1 MDYTVI
7 WLLYSAKCQDSLCNL
22 TRFFCSQHIWEDF
35 PNNHRAVNS
44 AVNAQVLLTP
54 SILQHIYTDL
64 NSVKLK
70 VRDRVLQ
77 DVVLHLRDHSSS
89 TSTMMRLE
97 RSGSKKAK
105 EHVFE
110 QGLVKVENFCVE
122 TEEQSQP
129 STGLGFYLSSR
140 VSLKS
145 LQSQRD
151 CSNGCV

>member
-1 MDYTVI
+1 MY
-7 WLLYSAKCQDSLCNL
+7 
-22 TRFFCSQHIWEDF
+22 
-35 PNNHRAVNS
+35 
-44 AVNAQVLLTP
+44 
-54 SILQHIYTDL
+54 LQHIYTDL

-70 VRDRVLQ
+70 IRDLVLQ
-77 DVVLHLRDHSSS
+77 DVVLRQRDDSTS
-89 TSTMMRLE
+89 TSTMTRLE

-145 LQSQRD
+145 LQSPRD